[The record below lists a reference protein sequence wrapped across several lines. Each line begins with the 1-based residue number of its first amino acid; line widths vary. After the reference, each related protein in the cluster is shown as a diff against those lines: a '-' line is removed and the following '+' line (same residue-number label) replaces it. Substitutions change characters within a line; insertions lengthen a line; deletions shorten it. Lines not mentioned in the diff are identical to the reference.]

1 MECES
6 DTEQSSRIL
15 VLWLDLREAMEAV
28 QRASPAIAEVAPW
41 SCDMERVRAVWE
53 CLTRP
58 ENERALREWL
68 LMVGLGQ
75 DETWAHQAILECQRR
90 KAKQ

>member
-1 MECES
+1 MGRET

-15 VLWLDLREAMEAV
+15 VLWLDLREAIDV
-28 QRASPAIAEVAPW
+28 VKRASPAIAEVAPW
-41 SCDMERVRAVWE
+41 HCDVERVRAVWE

-68 LMVGLGQ
+68 AVVSSGQ
-75 DETWAHQAILECQRR
+75 DETWAHQAIFECQRR